1 MKNKKKRWGVVMFLE
16 LLKNADQ
23 KESFMHLAYWV
34 ATADGSL
41 GLPEIKMMDI
51 FSQETGVVNWRK
63 QACSD
68 ALAEEC
74 AMFDDDLSRKIAYSN
89 LLAMGCAEEFENGRQ
104 SQAIEK
110 VREMFAISP
119 ALEQNYRQWVDVMK
133 GSCSPHHYLD

>member
-1 MKNKKKRWGVVMFLE
+1 MFLE

-68 ALAEEC
+68 ALVEEC

-119 ALEQNYRQWVDVMK
+119 MLEQNYRQWVDIMK